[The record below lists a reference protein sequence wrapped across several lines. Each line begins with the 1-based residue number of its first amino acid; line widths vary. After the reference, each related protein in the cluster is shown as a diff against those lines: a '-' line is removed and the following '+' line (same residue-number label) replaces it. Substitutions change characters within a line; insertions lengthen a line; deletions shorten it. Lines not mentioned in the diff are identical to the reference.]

1 MSDQSDL
8 YNFCFWLLWNIC
20 DVSSF
25 ATQISKQTEGGGVS
39 TRLSVSMSTIFY
51 STTIEPVFFDQQKYY
66 QHGLT

>member
-1 MSDQSDL
+1 MSAPSDL

-25 ATQISKQTEGGGVS
+25 ATQISKQTEGGVS